1 MCIIAIIMIALCIP
15 NQIQIANAAEGDNT
29 TGEVIIKDEDGK
41 EWTDSVNL
49 DLFPENTGK
58 AWNVMPGDKGD
69 YTFYIENKVGYKVD
83 CEIRLKAKVDKRKDL
98 AQADETYKADTT
110 YPIKFQLYKREN
122 DNLTKLLGS
131 TGMNPLDYPAQTITH
146 TETLDNGETCEYVLS
161 WLFEQVDGTFNG
173 GNYDFTLKVNA
184 KQVTETD
191 DNPVTPPTPDNPD
204 NPDNP
209 DTPDNPSKPDDGNKD
224 DDNKKDDNNNSNNN
238 GNNGNNSNNNNS
250 NNNGNNNGSNSNG
263 SQNGNNNSSN
273 NNKGNNTNNGSDD
286 SKGNESSS
294 NNQGNNQNNNQNNL
308 NIDNTSNK
316 GTGSTTNKK
325 KVNTSD
331 ITTPVIYVALM
342 ILTFGLILL
351 VKGRKENS

>member
-15 NQIQIANAAEGDNT
+15 NQIQIANAAEGNSEVSFKVWDDN
-29 TGEVIIKDEDGK
+29 GEWAENSTNSLNV
-41 EWTDSVNL
+41 
-49 DLFPENTGK
+49 FPKKKSGYQ
-58 AWNVMPGDKGD
+58 WNVEPGSTDD
-69 YTFYIENKVGYKVD
+69 YTFYVENNIGYKAT
-83 CEIRLKAKVDKRKDL
+83 CEIRLEAKVSQRTDL
-98 AQADETYKADTT
+98 DTVDTT

-122 DNLTKLLGS
+122 DDLTKLLGS
-131 TGMNPLDYPAQTITH
+131 TGKNPLDYPAKTITH
-146 TETLDNGETCEYVLS
+146 TETLNNGETCEYVLS
-161 WLFEQVDGTFNG
+161 WLFEQVDSTFNG

-191 DNPVTPPTPDNPD
+191 DNPVTPPSPDKPDNP
-204 NPDNP
+204 NNP
-209 DTPDNPSKPDDGNKD
+209 DTPDNPNKPDDGNKD

-250 NNNGNNNGSNSNG
+250 NNNGNNNGS
-263 SQNGNNNSSN
+263 QNGNSSTSN

-286 SKGNESSS
+286 SIGNESS
-294 NNQGNNQNNNQNNL
+294 NNKQENNQNNRDNL
-308 NIDNTSNK
+308 NIDKTSSK

-331 ITTPVIYVALM
+331 ITTPVIYVAFM

-351 VKGRKENS
+351 VKSRKEN